1 MMEVFAKTSEGF
13 QLLIIFAKSP
23 VISGSQGRNYN
34 SASTLT
40 KTKSKV
46 WRKAYHICVKHMQ
59 LPLLIHDFFYLLLQ
73 NKLKSSQKDKV
84 RSFINITNTGEK
96 TAIHCLSCHD
106 WRLEVATDNYFQ
118 NPEKYYKEVK
128 TTVDKKKLTNLYEK
142 YKDKGMCIYYCVCVK
157 RVTLCN
163 CLCSSCYCFS
173 ASFIGNIG
181 EFGAKNYFTD
191 HRTANTIHGFRDSF
205 LVLKILGC
213 YQVMQ
218 KFEQVSIPIQAMQYN
233 YNVLM

>member
-23 VISGSQGRNYN
+23 VIAGSQGRNYN

-142 YKDKGMCIYYCVCVK
+142 YKDKGMYIYYCVCVK
-157 RVTLCN
+157 RITLCN

-173 ASFIGNIG
+173 ASFIGNTGNSEQKIILQTI
-181 EFGAKNYFTD
+181 EQLIQYTVLEIHFWSLKYWAVIRLCKNLSKFP
-191 HRTANTIHGFRDSF
+191 F
-205 LVLKILGC
+205 LSKRCNAITMC
-213 YQVMQ
+213 
-218 KFEQVSIPIQAMQYN
+218 
-233 YNVLM
+233 